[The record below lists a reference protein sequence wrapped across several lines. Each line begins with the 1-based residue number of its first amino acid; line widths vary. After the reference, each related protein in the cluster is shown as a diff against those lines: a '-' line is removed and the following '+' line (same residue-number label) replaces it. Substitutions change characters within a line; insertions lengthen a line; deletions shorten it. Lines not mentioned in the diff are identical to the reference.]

1 MKDLQV
7 SIKAHSENA
16 TKTVVNARNFQMT
29 IDEPQNLGG
38 TNEGANPVE
47 YVLGALSGCLTVVGH
62 LVAKEMGFTLRSMD
76 MEMNGN
82 LNPARF
88 MGQSKDERAGFKAI
102 EVKINADADADEETL
117 VKWVEQIEDRCPVSD
132 NLSHETPVNISA
144 VKTVNAM
151 NN

>member
-7 SIKAHSENA
+7 NIKAHSENA

-38 TNEGANPVE
+38 TNVGANPVE

-88 MGQSKDERAGFKAI
+88 MGKSKNERAGFKAI

-117 VKWVEQIEDRCPVSD
+117 KKWVQQIEDRCPVSD
-132 NLSHETPVNISA
+132 NLSHETPINISA